1 MKWGKKDM
9 QSKTSL
15 FKKELLIQNFRS
27 VGWVGLTFLIGLILS
42 VPMEIAV
49 LFSGRENYNEE
60 NIYESLFS
68 IAQELQLLML
78 IVIPVLMSIFCFGSC
93 M

>member
-27 VGWVGLTFLIGLILS
+27 VGWVGLS
-42 VPMEIAV
+42 VFDRSNSISTDGNCGV
-49 LFSGRENYNEE
+49 VFRER
-60 NIYESLFS
+60 
-68 IAQELQLLML
+68 EL
-78 IVIPVLMSIFCFGSC
+78 
-93 M
+93 